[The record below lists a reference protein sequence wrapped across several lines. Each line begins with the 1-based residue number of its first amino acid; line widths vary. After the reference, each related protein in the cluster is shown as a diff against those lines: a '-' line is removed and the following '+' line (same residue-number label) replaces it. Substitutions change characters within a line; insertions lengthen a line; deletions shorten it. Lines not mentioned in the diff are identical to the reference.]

1 MAKVIN
7 DRDAATLRRLPAFT
21 VSTAARD
28 NPLVRDMYDDEDD
41 EDDGRGESSQISPGR
56 PSWDE
61 PTPGPS
67 APRNLRDRFA
77 EFQGDASC
85 TLEPAF
91 GEGAA
96 QRFRKEPAGGLHRP
110 RPPHVLD
117 SISGSFLDRGPA
129 LDAIPSIDGVQVEGL
144 ASIGVVL
151 MQAQGQGVV
160 VAELTPKGREMAD
173 VSKYVRSG
181 DRVLEVDGQAVPWSL
196 PVAEVEKLLV
206 GAPGSATNVR
216 LLRPFPASDTFA
228 RREMCN
234 RKPENEECA
243 EGVMYYINTVRWCP
257 FLGHGSG
264 WGDADKARILKS

>member
-1 MAKVIN
+1 MKA
-7 DRDAATLRRLPAFT
+7 
-21 VSTAARD
+21 
-28 NPLVRDMYDDEDD
+28 
-41 EDDGRGESSQISPGR
+41 SQISPGQ
-56 PSWDE
+56 PSWFE

-77 EFQGDASC
+77 EFEAGGDASC

-91 GEGAA
+91 QEGSA
-96 QRFRKEPAGGLHRP
+96 QKFRKEQAGGLHRP
-110 RPPHVLD
+110 RPLQVLD
-117 SISGSFLDRGPA
+117 SISGSFLDHGPA
-129 LDAIPSIDGVQVEGL
+129 LDAIPSVDSAQVQGL

-160 VAELTPKGREMAD
+160 VAELTPKGREMLD

-181 DRVLEVDGQAVPWSL
+181 DRVLEVDGQAVPWSM

-216 LLRPFPASDTFA
+216 LLRSFPISDAFA

-234 RKPENEECA
+234 RKHDNEECT
-243 EGVMYYINTVRWCP
+243 EGVMYYINIVRWCP
-257 FLGHGSG
+257 FLGHGSQ
-264 WGDADKARILKS
+264 WGDADKAHILKSKKYSL